1 MSRDR
6 TARSTGS
13 NSLEMVDRARKA
25 PWLIVHRVFQFP
37 VATHVAPTESRTVV
51 VFQPLNEAA

>member
-6 TARSTGS
+6 TVRSTGS

-25 PWLIVHRVFQFP
+25 PWLIVYRVFQFP
-37 VATHVAPTESRTVV
+37 VATYATPAESRMVSC
-51 VFQPLNEAA
+51 FSR

>member
-37 VATHVAPTESRTVV
+37 VATHVAPTESRTVSC
-51 VFQPLNEAA
+51 FSR